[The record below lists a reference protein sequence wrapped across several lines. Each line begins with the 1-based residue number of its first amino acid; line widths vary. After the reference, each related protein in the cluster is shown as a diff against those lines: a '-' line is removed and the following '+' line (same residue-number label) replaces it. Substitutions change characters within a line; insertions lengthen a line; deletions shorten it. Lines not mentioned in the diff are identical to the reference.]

1 MSYMRN
7 RKQGEE
13 IMNVKDKLQF
23 IYEGYPDV
31 LIADGFDKAIM
42 GIVERSGMNPV
53 VLYNKNKCIDIM
65 IKRDGMTEEEAIEF
79 YYYNIVGSH
88 MGDYTPCFAEIL

>member
-1 MSYMRN
+1 
-7 RKQGEE
+7 
-13 IMNVKDKLQF
+13 
-23 IYEGYPDV
+23 
-31 LIADGFDKAIM
+31 
-42 GIVERSGMNPV
+42 MNPV

-79 YYYNIVGSH
+79 YYYNIVGAH

>member
-23 IYEGYPDV
+23 INEGYPDV

>member
-23 IYEGYPDV
+23 IYDGYPDV

-42 GIVERSGMNPV
+42 GIVERFGMNPV
-53 VLYNKNKCIDIM
+53 VLYNKNKCINIM
-65 IKRDGMTEEEAIEF
+65 IKRD
-79 YYYNIVGSH
+79 
-88 MGDYTPCFAEIL
+88 